1 MYGEDFV
8 KLRDNIDAQLV
19 NTVEH
24 LKVIEDTGII
34 PNPMFYNKLA
44 VLCFLKDEVTIMNDI
59 CIDFNKSVK
68 LLYNKI
74 VN

>member
-19 NTVEH
+19 DTVEH

-34 PNPMFYNKLA
+34 PNPIFYNKLA
-44 VLCFLKDEVTIMNDI
+44 VLCFLKDEVTIMNDV
-59 CIDFNKSVK
+59 CIDFNKNVK
-68 LLYNKI
+68 LLYNKV

>member
-19 NTVEH
+19 DTVEH

-44 VLCFLKDEVTIMNDI
+44 VLCFLKDEVTIINDI

>member
-1 MYGEDFV
+1 MYGENFV

-19 NTVEH
+19 DTVEH

-44 VLCFLKDEVTIMNDI
+44 VLCFLKDEVTIMNDV

-68 LLYNKI
+68 LLYNKV

>member
-8 KLRDNIDAQLV
+8 KLRDSIDAQLV
-19 NTVEH
+19 DTVEH

-34 PNPMFYNKLA
+34 PNPMFYNKIA
-44 VLCFLKDEVTIMNDI
+44 VLCFLKDEVTIMNDV

-68 LLYNKI
+68 LLYNKV

>member
-44 VLCFLKDEVTIMNDI
+44 VLCFLKDEVTLMNDV

-68 LLYNKI
+68 LLYNKV

>member
-19 NTVEH
+19 DTVEH
-24 LKVIEDTGII
+24 LKVIEDTVII

-44 VLCFLKDEVTIMNDI
+44 VLCFLKDEVTIINDI

-68 LLYNKI
+68 FSI
-74 VN
+74 A

>member
-19 NTVEH
+19 DTVEH

-44 VLCFLKDEVTIMNDI
+44 VLCFLKDEVTIINDV

-68 LLYNKI
+68 LLYNKV

>member
-19 NTVEH
+19 DTVEH

-44 VLCFLKDEVTIMNDI
+44 VLCFLKDEVTIMNDV
-59 CIDFNKSVK
+59 CIDFNKNVK
-68 LLYNKI
+68 LLYNKV

>member
-19 NTVEH
+19 DTVEH

-34 PNPMFYNKLA
+34 PNPIFYNKLA
-44 VLCFLKDEVTIMNDI
+44 VLCFLKDEVTIMNDV

>member
-44 VLCFLKDEVTIMNDI
+44 VLCFLKDEVTIMNDV

>member
-19 NTVEH
+19 DTVEH

-44 VLCFLKDEVTIMNDI
+44 VLCFLKDEVTLMNDV